1 MNHPSDAARIAAAA
15 AVLLLAACSTPAE
28 EPSVT
33 QEPTVEETTVEEA
46 TTVEQTTEPSDPLEA
61 CDPAAPETDL
71 AEALTATPLPD
82 TAVVKAVQEVTPH
95 RDEDQSNVDVVVY
108 LCTTGLTDDEHRTV
122 ATDLAI
128 AAMEEG
134 ASIGEFHVDQYVTD
148 GDSLEQGPGLSVDD
162 FGMYTWDRD
171 AARAPETN
179 WEA

>member
-1 MNHPSDAARIAAAA
+1 MKTYRIAAAT
-15 AVLLLAACSTPAE
+15 AVLLLAACSTSDEEAPA
-28 EPSVT
+28 T
-33 QEPTVEETTVEEA
+33 QEPPVAAEATGEATTEPPEETT
-46 TTVEQTTEPSDPLEA
+46 EPVDPLAA

-95 RDEDQSNVDVVVY
+95 RDEDQANVDVIVY